1 MAFLKTVFLGLYI
14 SITLA
19 ALSNLRNNHAK
30 RSTSATLGCPAGFKN
45 VVFNSGYSLSQF
57 SQIQGASNWI
67 TFGLGSNLGQIPMM
81 AFASDIANAVNL
93 VNSPDAPEYMLT
105 YNKPDYSYI
114 GFTPTITPQQAAD
127 AI

>member
-1 MAFLKTVFLGLYI
+1 
-14 SITLA
+14 
-19 ALSNLRNNHAK
+19 
-30 RSTSATLGCPAGFKN
+30 
-45 VVFNSGYSLSQF
+45 
-57 SQIQGASNWI
+57 
-67 TFGLGSNLGQIPMM
+67 MM